1 MLKCEKDGV
10 MIMKPGHSEHQDELQ
25 HLPWPVQ
32 SPDLNI
38 FKPLWAVLERRIR
51 RFTPPTLIGKMF

>member
-1 MLKCEKDGV
+1 MLKYEKDGV
-10 MIMKPGHSEHQDELQ
+10 MIMKPGQLEHQDELQ

-38 FKPLWAVLERRIR
+38 FKPLRAVLERGIR
-51 RFTPPTLIGKMF
+51 RFPPPTPIGKMF